1 MNCDFEYAHNIIRS
15 DPAQAL
21 SILKRLRGEDPTAD
35 VFHDLLY
42 LFCFD
47 DRFADAIEIIEEY
60 RCHEGETSR
69 FYHDCGYLSYR
80 MGDYLEAEVLFR
92 KALSLNKKDHR
103 VILNLALCKL
113 RAKEHEKAECLFR
126 ESFEIKHSYGAL
138 IGYSLAK
145 AAQGKCVEQ
154 EILALFS
161 RTNGLENLGFY
172 LTYFQNKESDY
183 QKTALYLVEKIL
195 ERN

>member
-1 MNCDFEYAHNIIRS
+1 MNYDFEYAHSIIRS

-21 SILKRLRGEDPTAD
+21 SILTKLRKEDPTAD

-60 RCHEGETSR
+60 RCYEGETSR

-80 MGDYLEAEVLFR
+80 MCDYLEAEVLFR
-92 KALSLNKKDHR
+92 KALSLNKNDHR
-103 VILNLALCKL
+103 IILNLALCNL
-113 RAKEHEKAECLFR
+113 RAKELERAECLFR
-126 ESFEIKHSYGAL
+126 ESFEIKRSYGPL
-138 IGYSLAK
+138 IGYALAK

-161 RTNGLENLGFY
+161 RTKGLENLGLY
-172 LTYFQNKESDY
+172 LSYFQNRDSDY